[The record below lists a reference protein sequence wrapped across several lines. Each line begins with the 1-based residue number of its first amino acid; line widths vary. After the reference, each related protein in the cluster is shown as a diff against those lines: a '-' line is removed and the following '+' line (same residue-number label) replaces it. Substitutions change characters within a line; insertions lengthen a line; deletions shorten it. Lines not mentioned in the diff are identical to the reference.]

1 MWSEYYKNFAQAD
14 KVQYQKKLIYP
25 MGHYSPI
32 RIKLK
37 VAGSATF
44 NIWLILHGFDIHI
57 ETPSEFTKHKLKAY
71 KLLEA
76 YNFFISGHV
85 QDVGYSNYKHVHI
98 WN

>member
-44 NIWLILHGFDIHI
+44 NICLILHGLTFIL
-57 ETPSEFTKHKLKAY
+57 KLQV
-71 KLLEA
+71 
-76 YNFFISGHV
+76 NSQSI
-85 QDVGYSNYKHVHI
+85 N
-98 WN
+98 